1 MAARGRL
8 AVRAGH
14 GRALLRLYG
23 RSHIRFIPAHA
34 LVDTHRQQRS
44 CGGAVR
50 WGEPQHATCR
60 THGSAATKEFEPNR
74 WLHRNQAA
82 ASALVKPSLAGVA
95 SGPRGSLRLLA
106 GTRASADATSPD
118 LRGGHGDR
126 WSQAARPTSGPSN
139 GNGGS
144 ACARDP
150 ARSSSTARAWRQQAQ
165 SRGERPRVAL

>member
-82 ASALVKPSLAGVA
+82 ASALLVDEAISRRRGQ
-95 SGPRGSLRLLA
+95 RGSRKLETA
-106 GTRASADATSPD
+106 GRHTCFSGCDVT
-118 LRGGHGDR
+118 
-126 WSQAARPTSGPSN
+126 GPSRRPWRSMVA
-139 GNGGS
+139 GGS
-144 ACARDP
+144 ADE
-150 ARSSSTARAWRQQAQ
+150 RAEQRQWRLGMCKGSGSKQFNGTRMEAA
-165 SRGERPRVAL
+165 GAEPR